1 MLSLILIERMCNH
14 GRKILIMAEY
24 ISIDNLIIQSGLI
37 YGFPITDAIE
47 LTDGQVNQILTDAYG
62 DDIARKLEEKD
73 GAYRGAKLYHNGYV
87 NSNACTVFIGI
98 EIPVNG
104 ETVAPALDSNKR
116 NIIDDLAHAMSTTA
130 GYHII
135 TPVNTI

>member
-1 MLSLILIERMCNH
+1 MNVCVIMER
-14 GRKILIMAEY
+14 KTLIMAEY
-24 ISIDNLIIQSGLI
+24 INIDNLIIQSGLI

-47 LTDGQVNQILTDAYG
+47 LTDGHVNQILTDAYG
-62 DDIARKLEEKD
+62 DDIARKLVEKD
-73 GAYRGAKLYHNGYV
+73 GAYRGAKLYYNGYV
-87 NSNACTVFIGI
+87 NSNTCTVFIGI

-104 ETVAPALDSNKR
+104 ETTVPALDPNKR
-116 NIIDDLAHAMSTTA
+116 NIIDDLAQTMNATA